1 MRIFL
6 GNGRGKGGG
15 QGRGGD
21 ERPPSGTRKTGGRWN
36 PKVPKRQ
43 AIGDSHPDGKG
54 PPTGRSWDIH
64 PQPSKRNIPRP
75 TAPHT
80 IGRVSSTASEEML
93 RSRRNEGPEIGRG
106 MRRCTHRSTSRDV
119 GRDDTPGSVG
129 LTPSWNNHPFHSI
142 PWIHRWWKKTS
153 PHPTH
158 HPRRKRN
165 DTCECDDVERR
176 AHATKRFPF
185 QPKRVAPIPC
195 ESENPFG
202 WWNGA
207 CLVLRRRNVQ
217 VETNTCPSKP
227 TNDNKRDIRSCPTIP
242 ARKAARNLRQA
253 QTSEKAAIP
262 VLERRNDT
270 SRPLVFQPTPT
281 QGPIN
286 AM

>member
-119 GRDDTPGSVG
+119 GGDDTPGSVG
-129 LTPSWNNHPFHSI
+129 LTPSWNNHPFHSMD
-142 PWIHRWWKKTS
+142 PSMVEEDVATS
-153 PHPTH
+153 YAPSPS
-158 HPRRKRN
+158 K
-165 DTCECDDVERR
+165 
-176 AHATKRFPF
+176 TKRHV
-185 QPKRVAPIPC
+185 RM
-195 ESENPFG
+195 
-202 WWNGA
+202 
-207 CLVLRRRNVQ
+207 RRRGTTCACN
-217 VETNTCPSKP
+217 ETFS
-227 TNDNKRDIRSCPTIP
+227 
-242 ARKAARNLRQA
+242 
-253 QTSEKAAIP
+253 
-262 VLERRNDT
+262 V
-270 SRPLVFQPTPT
+270 PT
-281 QGPIN
+281 QARGTDSMRIGKPIRMVEWCLPRPTTTKRPGRN
-286 AM
+286 KHVSFQTNER